1 MDQWRNNQFHNQFHC
16 FKNDGVTENYWNWRG
31 EKLTSSKKKK
41 ATKSKIKMYWSRFDI
56 VYSRLELNG
65 VLPKLGITFFR
76 MRRIYMEFC
85 EQAGKS
91 ITYHNV
97 KKNNKLSASNWYVY
111 YYVLFRDGLLGKLV
125 VE

>member
-1 MDQWRNNQFHNQFHC
+1 
-16 FKNDGVTENYWNWRG
+16 
-31 EKLTSSKKKK
+31 
-41 ATKSKIKMYWSRFDI
+41 
-56 VYSRLELNG
+56 
-65 VLPKLGITFFR
+65 
-76 MRRIYMEFC
+76 MEFC